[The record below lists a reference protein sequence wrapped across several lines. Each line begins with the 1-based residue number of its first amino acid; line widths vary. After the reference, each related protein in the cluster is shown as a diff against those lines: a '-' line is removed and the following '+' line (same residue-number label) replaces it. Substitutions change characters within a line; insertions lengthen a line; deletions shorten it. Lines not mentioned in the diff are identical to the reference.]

1 MHEFSVAQSIVE
13 TVLQVAKR
21 HNASRVLQVNLIVG
35 EVALV
40 NTEQLSWYIHM
51 LTKETVAEGMELHVT
66 SSPVRIRCPDCGY
79 EGGVRYRGSDSF
91 WHSSLPVLECPH
103 CQSAQT
109 SILSGR
115 ELHIKDMHVRFPGD
129 EEEKEEDA

>member
-13 TVLQVAKR
+13 TVLEVARK

-40 NTEQLSWYIHM
+40 NTEQLSWYIDM
-51 LTKETVAEGMELHVT
+51 LTKETMAEGMKLHVT
-66 SSPVRIRCPDCGY
+66 SSPVRIRCLDCGY
-79 EGGVRYRGSDSF
+79 EGGVRYQESDSH
-91 WHSSLPVLECPH
+91 WHTSLPVFECPH

-109 SILSGR
+109 LILSGR
-115 ELHIKDMHVRFPGD
+115 ELHIKDMHVRFPWE
-129 EEEKEEDA
+129 EEEKKEDA